1 MLIALLGTVRLVL
14 MMLRGRDGMYG
25 HDRDPPKRSKHWR
38 ARLNEGRK
46 NRGLLAGVIVATL
59 GFGALALFGWYG
71 GY

>member
-1 MLIALLGTVRLVL
+1 
-14 MMLRGRDGMYG
+14 MMETR
-25 HDRDPPKRSKHWR
+25 RSRARHWR

-46 NRGLLAGVIVATL
+46 NRGLLAGVIVAAL